1 MLFTYDLDLLV
12 FIYCVLCS
20 TFAFLNHS
28 LAWNIQILFMNSLA
42 SSPQFNMFY
51 PNGVNWTDFEFRI
64 CFLCKIG
71 TTNR

>member
-28 LAWNIQILFMNSLA
+28 LAWNIQILLNNQQLSLTV
-42 SSPQFNMFY
+42 SNILYVYGRWF
-51 PNGVNWTDFEFRI
+51 
-64 CFLCKIG
+64 
-71 TTNR
+71 